1 MQLTKFIDFIVELY
15 NIGIHVYFMHGIFS
29 FKKIE
34 PNSKIV
40 TLKISELNEYMHY
53 LSVGEFVTMIEHRLQ

>member
-1 MQLTKFIDFIVELY
+1 MPLTRFIVELY
-15 NIGIHVYFMHGIFS
+15 NIGIYVYFMNGIFS

-34 PNSKIV
+34 PNSKLV

-53 LSVGEFVTMIEHRLQ
+53 LSVGEFIKMIENRLQ

>member
-1 MQLTKFIDFIVELY
+1 MPLTRIIVELY
-15 NIGIHVYFMHGIFS
+15 NIGIYVYFMNGIFS

-34 PNSKIV
+34 SSSKLV

-53 LSVGEFVTMIEHRLQ
+53 LSVGEFVTMIENRLQ

>member
-1 MQLTKFIDFIVELY
+1 MPLTRFIDELY
-15 NIGIHVYFMHGIFS
+15 NIGIYVYFMNGIFS

-34 PNSKIV
+34 PNSKLV

-53 LSVGEFVTMIEHRLQ
+53 LSVGEFVTMIENRLQ

>member
-1 MQLTKFIDFIVELY
+1 MSLRRFIVELY
-15 NIGIHVYFMHGIFS
+15 NVGIHVYFMNGIFY

-34 PNSKIV
+34 PNSKLV

>member
-1 MQLTKFIDFIVELY
+1 MPLTRFIVELY
-15 NIGIHVYFMHGIFS
+15 NIGIYVYFMNGIFS

-34 PNSKIV
+34 PNSKLV

-53 LSVGEFVTMIEHRLQ
+53 LSVGEFVTMIENRL

>member
-1 MQLTKFIDFIVELY
+1 MSLIRFIVELY
-15 NIGIHVYFMHGIFS
+15 NIGIYVYFMNGIFY

-34 PNSKIV
+34 PNSKLV

-53 LSVGEFVTMIEHRLQ
+53 LSVGEFVKMIEHRLQ

>member
-1 MQLTKFIDFIVELY
+1 MPLTRFIVELY
-15 NIGIHVYFMHGIFS
+15 NIGIYVYFMNGIFS

-34 PNSKIV
+34 SSSKLV

-53 LSVGEFVTMIEHRLQ
+53 LSVGEFVTMIENRLQ

>member
-1 MQLTKFIDFIVELY
+1 MPLTIFIVELY
-15 NIGIHVYFMHGIFS
+15 NRGIYVYFMNGIFS

-34 PNSKIV
+34 PNSKLV

-53 LSVGEFVTMIEHRLQ
+53 LSAREFVTMIENRLQ

>member
-1 MQLTKFIDFIVELY
+1 MPLTRFIVELY
-15 NIGIHVYFMHGIFS
+15 NIGIYVYFMNGIFS

-34 PNSKIV
+34 PNSKLV

-53 LSVGEFVTMIEHRLQ
+53 LSVGEFVTMIENRLQ

>member
-1 MQLTKFIDFIVELY
+1 MPLTIFIVELY
-15 NIGIHVYFMHGIFS
+15 NIGIYVYFMNGIFS

-34 PNSKIV
+34 ANSKLV

-53 LSVGEFVTMIEHRLQ
+53 LSVGEFVTMIENRLQ

>member
-1 MQLTKFIDFIVELY
+1 MPLTRFIVELY
-15 NIGIHVYFMHGIFS
+15 NIGIYVYFMNGIFS

-34 PNSKIV
+34 LNSKLV

-53 LSVGEFVTMIEHRLQ
+53 LSVGEFVTMIENRLQ

>member
-1 MQLTKFIDFIVELY
+1 MPLTRFIVELY
-15 NIGIHVYFMHGIFS
+15 NKGIHVYFMNGIFS

-34 PNSKIV
+34 QNSKIV

-53 LSVGEFVTMIEHRLQ
+53 LSVGEFVTMIENRLQ

>member
-1 MQLTKFIDFIVELY
+1 MPLTRFIVELY
-15 NIGIHVYFMHGIFS
+15 NIGIYVYFMNGIFS

-34 PNSKIV
+34 PNSKLV

-53 LSVGEFVTMIEHRLQ
+53 LRVGEFVTMIENRLQ

>member
-1 MQLTKFIDFIVELY
+1 MPLTRFIVELHKE
-15 NIGIHVYFMHGIFS
+15 GIYAYLMNDIFS
-29 FKKIE
+29 FKRL
-34 PNSKIV
+34 NCSSKIV

>member
-1 MQLTKFIDFIVELY
+1 MPLRRFIVELY
-15 NIGIHVYFMHGIFS
+15 NVGIHVYFMNGIFY

-34 PNSKIV
+34 LNSKIV

-53 LSVGEFVTMIEHRLQ
+53 LSVGEFVTMIENRLQ